1 MLPANVSFFQVEFCC
16 FGTMPP
22 KTKSQRRLEESLE
35 KARESKRIREDAR
48 GSSSGVV
55 STKHGEGSGTV
66 EVSAQHGEPEGL
78 ADLLMQPKD
87 ALDTEDEEIDPIFD
101 LDCSMKSD
109 SGHIAESF
117 CEEWVCQLEWDNRAS
132 LGLFL
137 CFQLTNLLGTGETEA
152 AELAG
157 IMIGKSDKTICEWRS
172 NFFKW

>member
-22 KTKSQRRLEESLE
+22 KTKRQRRLEESLE
-35 KARESKRIREDAR
+35 KARESKRIRKDAR

-55 STKHGEGSGTV
+55 STKHGKGSGTV
-66 EVSAQHGEPEGL
+66 EVRTQHGEPEGL
-78 ADLLMQPKD
+78 ADLLTQPED

-117 CEEWVCQLEWDNRAS
+117 CEEWVCQLEWEDRAS

-137 CFQLTNLLGTGETEA
+137 CF
-152 AELAG
+152 
-157 IMIGKSDKTICEWRS
+157 
-172 NFFKW
+172 